1 MEIKEVIEMF
11 TIEITA
17 EGAIGTAAAVILMA
31 AMFFGGGLLPILDA
45 LIGKI

>member
-1 MEIKEVIEMF
+1 MEIKDVVEML

-17 EGAIGTAAAVILMA
+17 EGAIGTAAAVILIV
-31 AMFFGGGLLPILDA
+31 AMFFGGGLVPILDA